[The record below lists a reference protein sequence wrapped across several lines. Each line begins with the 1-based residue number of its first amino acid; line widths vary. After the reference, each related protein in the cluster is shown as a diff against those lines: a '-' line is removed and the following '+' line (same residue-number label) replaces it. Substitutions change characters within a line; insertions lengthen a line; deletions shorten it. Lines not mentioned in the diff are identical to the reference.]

1 MFTKEL
7 IQSKIRNSF
16 KSATGKDLDLSKL
29 KVYSRAL
36 IQNITALVEAFP
48 NSAIYPLK
56 TADDRKTFGYSHI
69 TVKAYDGDYSAPVI
83 GYYITTS
90 LEIAH
95 PTHQSYVYTLK
106 LREELIDEWRHGYIP
121 GIILFHSTESGIPF
135 YKVIK
140 PEEVK
145 NMVFSYNTNSD
156 SEVDGHGYHWANLK
170 CKDTNHKPIPDF
182 IDETKTPFN
191 FDYVPSFMKIANVQ
205 YAKFRNYGTPYV
217 VTGYFDRFAEETSF
231 TFRSSREAAAALQK
245 IGIKVSYKTLIR
257 HMKSGTPIK
266 VDNTTTYD
274 YIVISDKRGPD
285 VLEETAIK
293 DLKVF
298 SPFSGK
304 EDTVKVRTVD
314 TTAPED
320 IDISDISGGIID
332 LDTDEIYIDRPLQ
345 EVVIEK
351 SWDYPTVYEQPPK
364 VSEEDII
371 LREWLKY
378 RKDNPGKSYSEFIS
392 QLDLPY

>member
-16 KSATGKDLDLSKL
+16 KNATGKDLDLSKL
-29 KVYSRAL
+29 KVYSRTL
-36 IQNITALVEAFP
+36 IENITALVEAFP

-56 TADDRKTFGYSHI
+56 TTDDRKTFGYAHI
-69 TVKAYDGDYSAPVI
+69 TVKVYDDDYSAPAI
-83 GYYITTS
+83 GYYVTTS
-90 LEIAH
+90 LEIAY
-95 PTHQSYVYTLK
+95 PTHQSCVYTLK

-145 NMVFSYNTNSD
+145 SMVFNYNADSD
-156 SEVDGHGYHWANLK
+156 SEVDGRGYRWANLK
-170 CKDTNHKPIPDF
+170 CKDTNHNPIPDF

-205 YAKFRNYGTPYV
+205 YAKFRNYGTSYI
-217 VTGYFDRFAEETSF
+217 VTGYFNRFAEETSF
-231 TFRSSREAAAALQK
+231 TFRSSREAAASLQK
-245 IGIKVSYKTLIR
+245 LGIKISYKTLMR

-266 VDNTTTYD
+266 VDNTTYD

-293 DLKVF
+293 DVKVF
-298 SPFSGK
+298 NPSSGK

-314 TTAPED
+314 TTAPD
-320 IDISDISGGIID
+320 DVDISDISGGIID

-351 SWDYPTVYEQPPK
+351 SWDYPTIYEQPPK
-364 VSEEDII
+364 VSKEDVI

-378 RKDNPGKSYSEFIS
+378 RKDNPGKSYNEFIA
-392 QLDLPY
+392 QFDLPC